1 MESPTRAAG
10 SKEGFGQEEGLSSDP
25 LAILS
30 LFLSL
35 VHCVRHGGSSRVEGR
50 PAAQPAAEVGKAELA
65 VKATWEVGL

>member
-30 LFLSL
+30 LSLSL
-35 VHCVRHGGSSRVEGR
+35 SFIVYGTGGALG
-50 PAAQPAAEVGKAELA
+50 
-65 VKATWEVGL
+65 